1 MGPQQPAS
9 PYPSIYGFWSI
20 ITNVVVNLS
29 KKLFAFKLFTFFSM
43 PRGPSV
49 TYKPTWERANL
60 NTASRLSPIYFF
72 SHPHCFFQFFSNV
85 NVSKWFGKIKLYVVI
100 AGIIPYVL
108 YFEIL
113 FSSQHIKDILTSQ
126 YRKGHFKIFHLPKF
140 LFLYFIRQFPASV
153 VAFVVNVRFRSRNYC
168 SF

>member
-1 MGPQQPAS
+1 
-9 PYPSIYGFWSI
+9 
-20 ITNVVVNLS
+20 
-29 KKLFAFKLFTFFSM
+29 M

-60 NTASRLSPIYFF
+60 NTASRLSIIHFF
-72 SHPHCFFQFFSNV
+72 CTTSLFLSIFSNV
-85 NVSKWFGKIKLYVVI
+85 NFSKWFGKIKLYVVI

-113 FSSQHIKDILTSQ
+113 FSSQHITDILTSQ
-126 YRKGHFKIFHLPKF
+126 YRRGHFKIFHLPKF
-140 LFLYFIRQFPASV
+140 LLLYLIHQLSHSLFNF
-153 VAFVVNVRFRSRNYC
+153 RFRSRNYC